1 MSEAV
6 TDVIVSRAQQADGLK
21 TMLVW
26 SVAIHALAVAGAL
39 LMPQRE
45 VDEAPTTVMTISLG
59 GVPGPKTDG
68 MNQMGGRSVQAV
80 APDVKPVETPPA
92 PERPKMTL
100 PDPRSK
106 PRVVERPKPTQAPA
120 ESTSR
125 TLSTGAETR
134 EGTTRTE
141 TQVRGQG
148 FGLAQGGGF
157 GGWLEFDVANFCCPE
172 YLGQVRD
179 LIQRNYNPKQEFV
192 GMTKMMFTIQRSGL
206 LTDIKTE
213 RPSGYAVLDLASLR
227 ALQATQKVP
236 PLPTQYTNPS
246 LTVHLIFEYR
256 R

>member
-6 TDVIVSRAQQADGLK
+6 TDVIVSRSQQADGLK

-26 SVAIHALAVAGAL
+26 SVAIHALAVAGML
-39 LMPQRE
+39 LAPQGE
-45 VDEAPTTVMTISLG
+45 VDEAPRTVMTISLG
-59 GVPGPKTDG
+59 GSPGPRTDG

-80 APDVKPVETPPA
+80 APEVKRVETPPA

-106 PRVVERPKPTQAPA
+106 PRVVERPRPTQAPA
-120 ESTSR
+120 EATSR
-125 TLSTGAETR
+125 TVSTGAEAR
-134 EGTTRTE
+134 DGSTTVE

-157 GGWLEFDVANFCCPE
+157 GGGIEVDVSNFCCPE
-172 YLGQVRD
+172 YLAQVRD
-179 LIQRNYNPKQEFV
+179 LIQKNYNPRQDFV
-192 GMTKMMFTIQRSGL
+192 GMTKMMFTIQRSGE

-213 RPSGYAVLDLASLR
+213 RPSGYAVLDLASLK
-227 ALQATQKVP
+227 ALQATERVP
-236 PLPTQYTNPS
+236 RLPNQYTNQS

>member
-6 TDVIVSRAQQADGLK
+6 TDVIVSRAQQPDGLK

-26 SVAIHALAVAGAL
+26 SVAIHALVVAGAV
-39 LMPQRE
+39 LMPQGDLE
-45 VDEAPTTVMTISLG
+45 EAPRTVMTISLG
-59 GVPGPKTDG
+59 GSPGPKTDG
-68 MNQMGGRSVQAV
+68 MNQMGGRAVQAV
-80 APDVKPVETPPA
+80 APEVPRVVAPPA
-92 PERPKMTL
+92 PVRPKMTL

-106 PRVVERPKPTQAPA
+106 PRVVERPRPTQAPD

-125 TLSTGAETR
+125 TVSTGAETR
-134 EGTTRTE
+134 EGSTRVE

-157 GGWLEFDVANFCCPE
+157 GGGIEVDVANFCCPE

-179 LIQRNYNPKQEFV
+179 LIQKNYNPRQDFT
-192 GMTKMMFTIQRSGL
+192 GMTKMMFTIQRNGL
-206 LTDIKTE
+206 ITDIKTE
-213 RPSGYAVLDLASLR
+213 RPSGYARLDLASLR
-227 ALQATQKVP
+227 ALQATERVP
-236 PLPTQYTNPS
+236 ELPRQYTNQS